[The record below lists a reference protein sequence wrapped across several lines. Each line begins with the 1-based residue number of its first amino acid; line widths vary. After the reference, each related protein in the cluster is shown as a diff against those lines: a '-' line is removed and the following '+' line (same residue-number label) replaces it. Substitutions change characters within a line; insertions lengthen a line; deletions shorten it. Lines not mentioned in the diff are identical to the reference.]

1 MAGTKARPPG
11 RDGGPMKLVI
21 QRVSEAS
28 VTVDDRIVGSIGR
41 GLLVFLCVER
51 DDDEKIAGHYAHKVA
66 GLRIFPDDAGKM
78 NRSVIDAQGE
88 ILLVSQFT
96 LAGDVEK
103 GMRPS
108 FVNAAPPDEADRLYL
123 YFAEKLKQEGISVA
137 TGVFRAFMKV
147 ALVNDGPVTI
157 IMGKL
162 T

>member
-1 MAGTKARPPG
+1 
-11 RDGGPMKLVI
+11 MKLVI

-28 VTVDDRIVGSIGR
+28 VTVDGRTVGSIGR

-51 DDDEKIAGHYAHKVA
+51 GDDEKIADHYAHKVA

-78 NRSVIDAQGE
+78 NRSVIETQGG

-108 FVNAAPPDEADRLYL
+108 FVNAAPPEEADRLYL
-123 YFAEKLKQEGISVA
+123 YFAEKLKQEGVPVA
-137 TGVFRAFMKV
+137 TGVFRAMMKV

-157 IMGKL
+157 IMGRS
-162 T
+162 

>member
-1 MAGTKARPPG
+1 
-11 RDGGPMKLVI
+11 MKLVV

-28 VTVDDRIVGSIGR
+28 VTVEDQCIGSIGR

-51 DDDEKIAGHYAHKVA
+51 GDDEKIASHYAHKVA
-66 GLRIFPDDAGKM
+66 GLRIFPDEAGKM
-78 NRSVIDAQGE
+78 NRSVVDVQRE

-108 FVNAAPPDEADRLYL
+108 FVNAAPPEEADRLYL
-123 YFAEKLKQEGISVA
+123 YFAEKLKEEGISVA
-137 TGVFRAFMKV
+137 TGVFRAYMKV

-157 IMGKL
+157 LMGRE
-162 T
+162 

>member
-1 MAGTKARPPG
+1 
-11 RDGGPMKLVI
+11 MKLVV

-28 VTVDDRIVGSIGR
+28 VTVEDQCVGFIGR

-51 DDDEKIAGHYAHKVA
+51 GDDGKIANHYAHKVA
-66 GLRIFPDDAGKM
+66 GLRIFPDEAGKM
-78 NRSVIDAQGE
+78 NRSVVDVQGE

-108 FVNAAPPDEADRLYL
+108 FVNAAPPEEADRLYL
-123 YFAEKLKQEGISVA
+123 YFAEKLKEEGVSVA
-137 TGVFRAFMKV
+137 TGVFRAYMRV

-157 IMGKL
+157 VMGESRGQ
-162 T
+162 